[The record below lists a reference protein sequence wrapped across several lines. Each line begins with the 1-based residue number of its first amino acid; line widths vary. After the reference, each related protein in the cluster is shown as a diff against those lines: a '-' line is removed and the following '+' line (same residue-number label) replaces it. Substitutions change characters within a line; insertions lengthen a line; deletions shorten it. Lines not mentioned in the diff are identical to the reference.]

1 MTGALPSLQPRLA
14 LGFLLAVCVAL
25 SSTGCVTAS
34 RATVAAPLASEPVAP
49 PAPEPEPTPVVAKA
63 EKPKASTKRAPA
75 RPAPEV
81 KTHEVKT
88 PEGKMPVAARAPELK
103 RPQSGGAMASEPVPF
118 EPSMTRPQL
127 LSGREPRL
135 TEEARAARVRG
146 TALVRCVVTREG
158 QVRGCRILN
167 GLPHMEQELLDA
179 VSSWRVTPATAGGQP
194 LDVDYTFVVRIP
206 TG

>member
-1 MTGALPSLQPRLA
+1 MTGTLPSMQPRLA

-25 SSTGCVTAS
+25 SGTGCVTAS
-34 RATVAAPLASEPVAP
+34 RATLASPPTASEPVVAQP
-49 PAPEPEPTPVVAKA
+49 SEAPAPEAQPERRVAKA
-63 EKPKASTKRAPA
+63 EKPKVRRAPA

-81 KTHEVKT
+81 KE
-88 PEGKMPVAARAPELK
+88 PEMKMPVAARSPELK
-103 RPQSGGAMASEPVPF
+103 RPQSGGATAAEPVPF

-127 LSGREPRL
+127 LSGREPQL
-135 TEEARAARVRG
+135 TTEARAARVRG

>member
-1 MTGALPSLQPRLA
+1 MTGASPSLQPRLA

-34 RATVAAPLASEPVAP
+34 RATLAAPLATEPAPASEPELARP
-49 PAPEPEPTPVVAKA
+49 VAKA
-63 EKPKASTKRAPA
+63 AKPKASVKRAPA

-81 KTHEVKT
+81 KT
-88 PEGKMPVAARAPELK
+88 PVAARAPELK
-103 RPQSGGAMASEPVPF
+103 RPQSGGALASEPVPF

-135 TEEARAARVRG
+135 TEEARAAHVRG

-179 VSSWRVTPATAGGQP
+179 VSTWRVTPATAGGQP

>member
-1 MTGALPSLQPRLA
+1 
-14 LGFLLAVCVAL
+14 
-25 SSTGCVTAS
+25 
-34 RATVAAPLASEPVAP
+34 VAAPLASEPVAP
-49 PAPEPEPTPVVAKA
+49 PAPASEPAPVVAKA
-63 EKPKASTKRAPA
+63 EKPKASTRRAPA

-81 KTHEVKT
+81 KTPEVKT
-88 PEGKMPVAARAPELK
+88 PVAARAPELK

-127 LSGREPRL
+127 LSGREPQL

-158 QVRGCRILN
+158 QVKGCRILN